1 MLSPSVGDDGVSV
14 GVLSSSVGVLSASDG
29 VLWPSEGVVSSSV
42 GDVWSSGAVVPVP
55 VVSDAAGAGLSVA
68 KAAGADSSASG
79 AMTDVAA
86 MVTMARRSFMKTS

>member
-1 MLSPSVGDDGVSV
+1 M
-14 GVLSSSVGVLSASDG
+14 
-29 VLWPSEGVVSSSV
+29 
-42 GDVWSSGAVVPVP
+42 PVP
-55 VVSDAAGAGLSVA
+55 DVSLAAGEGLSVA